1 MDDATQKLVDEAR
14 LTLPGD
20 ARMEAYYFGFERT
33 GVAAVDAILSAVAVA
48 GKGSHHTEGW
58 SCESEYGYYSDRAGL
73 PANPGGSAV
82 SLIQAA
88 ASEAAGLVR
97 SLADALEAA
106 QRPPVSPEQREAL
119 DELIADVL
127 IAERDEWP
135 RDPGDAPSE
144 VLAGAVT
151 DAILARFSLP
161 VLDVEKVARFLYS
174 LDPAIQG
181 WNGDPY
187 AYNEP
192 NAKRHRDRAQQWAE
206 RLIEALPTLT
216 ANLDEKEGNRDRA

>member
-58 SCESEYGYYSDRAGL
+58 SCESEYGDYSDRAGL

-106 QRPPVSPEQREAL
+106 QRPPVEHPAHSGHEFGGAYARAAAL
-119 DELIADVL
+119 A
-127 IAERDEWP
+127 A
-135 RDPGDAPSE
+135 
-144 VLAGAVT
+144 
-151 DAILARFSLP
+151 
-161 VLDVEKVARFLYS
+161 
-174 LDPAIQG
+174 
-181 WNGDPY
+181 GDPDWM
-187 AYNEP
+187 
-192 NAKRHRDRAQQWAE
+192 NATGGQR
-206 RLIEALPTLT
+206 P
-216 ANLDEKEGNRDRA
+216 